1 MKIAFLSVGVL
12 LQGVALYIAF
22 YSEILGS
29 IYLATLVSVLSICC
43 LMAIRSLIAPVCLF
57 AGVLVGLSISHNEL
71 DLQVLTQIEQRL
83 QAMVQAKYKPTQQE
97 WNSGKP
103 LEYLT
108 AAEDEAAE
116 DELAI
121 NESISAVE

>member
-12 LQGVALYIAF
+12 LQGIALYIAF
-22 YSEILGS
+22 YSELSGS

-57 AGVLVGLSISHNEL
+57 AGVLVGLSLSHNEL

-83 QAMVQAKYKPTQQE
+83 QAMVQAEFKPTQQE

-103 LEYLT
+103 LEYSI
-108 AAEDEAAE
+108 AAEDEAAI
-116 DELAI
+116 DELAA
-121 NESISAVE
+121 NEPISAVE